1 MIRQTYRFA
10 LAPTGIQETFLAMC
24 LGASRFWFNQGLALV
39 IQRLNARRRGE
50 QVRLPWSYRALCSEL
65 NAKLRAELAPW
76 QAEVVSGCYLA
87 GFEALGRALQNFSK
101 ARRKGRRARFPR
113 FRRKGGRHAESV
125 IFQRPRILDV
135 RYVEFDRR
143 IGPVRTRERM
153 SKLTRL
159 LDRDPQ
165 ARILRSTVTRR
176 SERWFVSFTV
186 ERSRKQRR
194 ARRPEAVAGID
205 LGLRR
210 LATVSTGEWFRN
222 GRPLQVALR
231 RLCRLQRQ
239 LDRQRRAT
247 NPANYLPSG
256 SVRPGVRKWRMSKRM
271 NRTQQRLR
279 RLHQR
284 VANLRREQ
292 AHQLT
297 TALTREFG
305 VLGVETLAVKNML
318 RQRHLSRAIADAGWG
333 EILRQLAY
341 KTAWSEGSRLVR
353 ADRFY
358 PSSKICHACG
368 RARATLARGETT
380 FTCDQPRC
388 GWSCDRDLNA
398 ALNLAHMAYECM
410 RAEGQHR
417 FQVARTERET
427 KNARRGKVSP
437 VHESGPSPMKREGSE
452 ESPRSR
458 EGLAVAAQLQG
469 TATGG

>member
-10 LAPTGIQETFLAMC
+10 LAPTGMQETFLAMC

-39 IQRLNARRRGE
+39 MQRLNARRRGE

-65 NAKLRAELAPW
+65 NAELRAELAPW

-101 ARRKGRRARFPR
+101 ARRKGRCARFPQ

-135 RYVEFDRR
+135 RQVEFDRR

-159 LDRDPQ
+159 LERDPQ
-165 ARILRSTVTRR
+165 ARILRSPVTRR

-210 LATVSTGEWFRN
+210 LATVSTGEWFPN

-231 RLCRLQRQ
+231 ALRRLQRQ

-256 SVRPGVRKWRMSKRM
+256 GVRPGVRKWRPSKRM

-292 AHQLT
+292 SHQLT
-297 TALTREFG
+297 
-305 VLGVETLAVKNML
+305 
-318 RQRHLSRAIADAGWG
+318 
-333 EILRQLAY
+333 
-341 KTAWSEGSRLVR
+341 KTTWSEGSRRVP

-358 PSSKICHACG
+358 PSSKIYHACG
-368 RARATLARGETT
+368 RVRATLARGEAT

-388 GWSCDRDLNA
+388 GWTCDRDLNA
-398 ALNLAHMAYECM
+398 ALNLAHMAYEFM
-410 RAEGQHR
+410 RAEGQQR

-427 KNARRGKVSP
+427 ENARRGQVSP
-437 VHESGPSPMKREGSE
+437 VHESGPSSTKREGSQ
-452 ESPRSR
+452 ESPQAR

-469 TATGG
+469 KATGG